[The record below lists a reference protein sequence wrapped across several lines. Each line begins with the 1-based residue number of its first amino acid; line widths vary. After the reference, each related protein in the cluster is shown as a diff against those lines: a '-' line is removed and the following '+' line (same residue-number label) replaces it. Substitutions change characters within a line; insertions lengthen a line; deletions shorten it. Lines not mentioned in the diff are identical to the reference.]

1 MPARTRSALT
11 IAAAALAGSCV
22 SVCAVRWWARRP
34 SNRPPAW
41 PLPTRQAPE
50 PAAPRELLHSY
61 WSTLQPLD
69 LTS

>member
-1 MPARTRSALT
+1 MPTDTRSVLT
-11 IAAAALAGSCV
+11 IAAAALAGSCM
-22 SVCAVRWWARRP
+22 SACAVRWWARRT

-41 PLPTRQAPE
+41 PLPPRQAPE
-50 PAAPRELLHSY
+50 PAGPREILHSY